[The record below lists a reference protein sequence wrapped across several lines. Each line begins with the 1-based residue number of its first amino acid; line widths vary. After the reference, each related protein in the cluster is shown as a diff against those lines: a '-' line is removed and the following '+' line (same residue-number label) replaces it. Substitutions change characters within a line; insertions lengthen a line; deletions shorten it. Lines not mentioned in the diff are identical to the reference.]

1 MTLRFLAVAT
11 AFLFPLQTVDI
22 TTVLNNA
29 TAYVERYEPTLGLII
44 AEEEYDQRAPL
55 TDLAFRAEGVRSGGV
70 APRGGNGRGGISL
83 RARQEYHEQRT
94 KSDFLMLRLPTTDN
108 QWVGF
113 RVVVE
118 VDGREVRDRL
128 DRVQDVLTR
137 PTESA
142 IAQWRA
148 MAEESARFN
157 LGDVLR
163 STNVPTFALVV
174 LHREHRDR
182 FEFKHVDDD
191 RIEGRRVWVI
201 EFEEVRGPTLI
212 INPVKGIDVPTHGRL
227 WIDPTDGLIA
237 RSELKTGHSEGE
249 LESEITVRYQPQT
262 NLGVWVPRDMRESYK
277 SWGQN
282 LFEGHA
288 RYSDYQRYGVSV
300 EEDVPVDDQE
310 PPRSGR

>member
-1 MTLRFLAVAT
+1 MTLRVLAVAT
-11 AFLFPLQTVDI
+11 AFLFPLQTIDI

-29 TAYVERYEPTLGLII
+29 TAYVERYEPALGLVI

-55 TDLAFRAEGVRSGGV
+55 TDLAFRATEVPSGNRY
-70 APRGGNGRGGISL
+70 ASATGRRSL
-83 RARQEYHEQRT
+83 RARREYHEQRT

-118 VDGREVRDRL
+118 VNGREVRDRM

-142 IAQWRA
+142 IEQWRA
-148 MAEESARFN
+148 MADESARFN

-182 FEFKHVDDD
+182 FEFKHVDND

-212 INPVKGIDVPTHGRL
+212 IDPIKGIDVPTYGRL

-237 RSELKTGHSEGE
+237 RSEIKTGHSESE

-262 NLGVWVPRDMRESYK
+262 DLGVWVPRDMRESYK

>member
-1 MTLRFLAVAT
+1 MTLRVFAVAT
-11 AFLFPLQTVDI
+11 AFLFPLQTIDI

-29 TAYVERYEPTLGLII
+29 TAYVERYEPALGLVI
-44 AEEEYDQRAPL
+44 AEEEYDQRAPV
-55 TDLAFRAEGVRSGGV
+55 TDLAFRAAGAPSGS
-70 APRGGNGRGGISL
+70 RYTSSTGRRSL
-83 RARQEYHEQRT
+83 RARQEFHERRT
-94 KSDFLMLRLPTTDN
+94 KADFLMMRLPTADD

-118 VDGREVRDRL
+118 VDGREVRDRM
-128 DRVQDVLTR
+128 DRVQEVLTR

-148 MAEESARFN
+148 MADESARFN

-174 LHREHRDR
+174 LHQEHRDR

-191 RIEGRRVWVI
+191 QIEGRRVWVI
-201 EFEEVRGPTLI
+201 EFKEVRGPTLI
-212 INPVKGIDVPTHGRL
+212 IDPIKGINVPTHGRL
-227 WIDPTDGLIA
+227 WVDPTDGLIA
-237 RSELKTGHSEGE
+237 RSEMKTGRPEGE

-262 NLGVWVPRDMRESYK
+262 ELGVWVPHDMRESYK
-277 SWGQN
+277 SRGQN

-300 EEDVPVDDQE
+300 EEEVPIDDQD
-310 PPRSGR
+310 PSRSGR

>member
-1 MTLRFLAVAT
+1 MTLRVFAVAT
-11 AFLFPLQTVDI
+11 AFLFPLQTIDI

-29 TAYVERYEPTLGLII
+29 TAYAERYEPALGLVI
-44 AEEEYDQRAPL
+44 AEEEYDQRAPI
-55 TDLAFRAEGVRSGGV
+55 TDIAFRAAGAPSGS
-70 APRGGNGRGGISL
+70 RYTSSTGRRSL
-83 RARQEYHEQRT
+83 RARQEFHERRT
-94 KSDFLMLRLPTTDN
+94 KADFLMMRLPTADN

-118 VDGREVRDRL
+118 VDGREVRDRM
-128 DRVQDVLTR
+128 DRVQEVLTR

-212 INPVKGIDVPTHGRL
+212 IDPITGINGPTHGRL
-227 WIDPTDGLIA
+227 WVDPTDGLIA
-237 RSELKTGHSEGE
+237 RSEMKTGRPEGE
-249 LESEITVRYQPQT
+249 LESEITVHYQPQT
-262 NLGVWVPRDMRESYK
+262 DLGVWVPRDMRESYK
-277 SWGQN
+277 SRGQN

-300 EEDVPVDDQE
+300 EEQGPIDDQE
-310 PPRSGR
+310 PSRSGR

>member
-11 AFLFPLQTVDI
+11 AFLFPLQTIDI

-29 TAYVERYEPTLGLII
+29 TAYVERYEPALGLVI
-44 AEEEYDQRAPL
+44 AEEEYDQRVPL
-55 TDLAFRAEGVRSGGV
+55 TDLAFGAGRGRSGGM
-70 APRGGNGRGGISL
+70 APRGGNGRGGFSV

-94 KSDFLMLRLPTTDN
+94 KSDFLMMRLPTAEN

-113 RVVVE
+113 RVVIE
-118 VDGREVRDRL
+118 VDGREIRDRM

-142 IAQWRA
+142 IEQWRA
-148 MAEESARFN
+148 MADESARFN

-182 FEFKHVDDD
+182 FEFKHVDND

-212 INPVKGIDVPTHGRL
+212 IDPIKGIDVPTYGRL

-237 RSELKTGHSEGE
+237 RSEIKTGHSESE
-249 LESEITVRYQPQT
+249 LESEITVRYQSQAG
-262 NLGVWVPRDMRESYK
+262 LGVWVPRDMRESYK
-277 SWGQN
+277 SRGQN

-288 RYSDYQRYGVSV
+288 RYSDHQRYGVSV
-300 EEDVPVDDQE
+300 EEEVPVDDQE
-310 PPRSGR
+310 FPRSGR

>member
-1 MTLRFLAVAT
+1 MTLRVFAVAT
-11 AFLFPLQTVDI
+11 AFLFPLQTIDI

-29 TAYVERYEPTLGLII
+29 TAYVERYEPALGLVI
-44 AEEEYDQRAPL
+44 AEEEYDQRAPV
-55 TDLAFRAEGVRSGGV
+55 TDLAFRAAGAPSGS
-70 APRGGNGRGGISL
+70 RYTSSTGRRSL
-83 RARQEYHEQRT
+83 RARQEFHERRT
-94 KSDFLMLRLPTTDN
+94 KADFLMMRLPTADN

-118 VDGREVRDRL
+118 VDGREVRDRM
-128 DRVQDVLTR
+128 DRVQEVLTR

-148 MAEESARFN
+148 MADESARFN

-174 LHREHRDR
+174 LHQEHRAR

-191 RIEGRRVWVI
+191 QIEGRRVWVI
-201 EFEEVRGPTLI
+201 EVKEVRGPTLI
-212 INPVKGIDVPTHGRL
+212 IDPIKGINVPIHGRL
-227 WIDPTDGLIA
+227 WVDPTDGLIA
-237 RSELKTGHSEGE
+237 RSEMKTGRPEGE

-262 NLGVWVPRDMRESYK
+262 ELGVWVPHDMRESYK
-277 SWGQN
+277 SRGQN

-300 EEDVPVDDQE
+300 EEEVPIDDQD
-310 PPRSGR
+310 PSRSGR

>member
-1 MTLRFLAVAT
+1 MTLRVLAVAT
-11 AFLFPLQTVDI
+11 AFLFPLQTIDI

-29 TAYVERYEPTLGLII
+29 TAYVERYEPALGLVI

-55 TDLAFRAEGVRSGGV
+55 TDLAFRATGAPSGNRY
-70 APRGGNGRGGISL
+70 ANSTGRRSL

-94 KSDFLMLRLPTTDN
+94 KSDFLMLRLPTAEN

-118 VDGREVRDRL
+118 VNGREVRDRM

-142 IAQWRA
+142 IEQWRA
-148 MAEESARFN
+148 MADESARFN

-182 FEFKHVDDD
+182 FEFKHVDED

-201 EFEEVRGPTLI
+201 EFKEVRGPTLI
-212 INPVKGIDVPTHGRL
+212 IDPIKGINVPTHGRL
-227 WIDPTDGLIA
+227 WIDPADGLVA
-237 RSELKTGHSEGE
+237 RSELKTGQPEGE

-262 NLGVWVPRDMRESYK
+262 DLGVWVPRDMRESYK
-277 SWGQN
+277 SRGGN

-288 RYSDYQRYGVSV
+288 RYSDYQRYGVQV
-300 EEDVPVDDQE
+300 EEAVPIDDQE

>member
-1 MTLRFLAVAT
+1 MTLRVFAFAT
-11 AFLFPLQTVDI
+11 AFLLPLQTIDI

-29 TAYVERYEPTLGLII
+29 TAYVERYEPALGLVI
-44 AEEEYDQRAPL
+44 AEEEYDQRAPV
-55 TDLAFRAEGVRSGGV
+55 TDLAFRAAGAPSGS
-70 APRGGNGRGGISL
+70 RYTSSTGRRSL
-83 RARQEYHEQRT
+83 RARQEFHERRT
-94 KSDFLMLRLPTTDN
+94 KADFLMMRLPTADN

-118 VDGREVRDRL
+118 VDGREVRDRM
-128 DRVQDVLTR
+128 DRVQEVLTR

-182 FEFKHVDDD
+182 FKFKHVDDD

-212 INPVKGIDVPTHGRL
+212 IDPIKGINVPTHGRL
-227 WIDPTDGLIA
+227 WVDPTDGLIA
-237 RSELKTGHSEGE
+237 RSEMKTGRPEGE
-249 LESEITVRYQPQT
+249 LESEITVHYQPQT
-262 NLGVWVPRDMRESYK
+262 DLGVWVPRDMRESYR
-277 SWGQN
+277 SRGQN

-300 EEDVPVDDQE
+300 EEEVPIDDQD
-310 PPRSGR
+310 PSRSGR

>member
-1 MTLRFLAVAT
+1 MTLRVLAVAT
-11 AFLFPLQTVDI
+11 AFLFPLQTIDI

-29 TAYVERYEPTLGLII
+29 TAYVERYEPALGLVI

-55 TDLAFRAEGVRSGGV
+55 TDLAYRATGAPSGNRY
-70 APRGGNGRGGISL
+70 ASATGRRSL

-94 KSDFLMLRLPTTDN
+94 KSDFLMLRLPTAEN

-118 VDGREVRDRL
+118 VNGREVRDRM

-142 IAQWRA
+142 IEQWRA
-148 MAEESARFN
+148 MADESARFN

-182 FEFKHVDDD
+182 FEFKHVDED

-201 EFEEVRGPTLI
+201 EFKEVRGPTLI
-212 INPVKGIDVPTHGRL
+212 IDPIKGINVPTHGRL
-227 WIDPTDGLIA
+227 WIDPTDGLVA
-237 RSELKTGHSEGE
+237 RSELKTGQPEGE

-262 NLGVWVPRDMRESYK
+262 DLDVWVPRDMRESYK
-277 SWGQN
+277 SRGGN

-288 RYSDYQRYGVSV
+288 RYSDYQRYGVQV
-300 EEDVPVDDQE
+300 EEEVPIDDQE

>member
-1 MTLRFLAVAT
+1 MTLRVLAVAT
-11 AFLFPLQTVDI
+11 AFLFPLQTIDI

-29 TAYVERYEPTLGLII
+29 TAYVERYEPALGLVI

-55 TDLAFRAEGVRSGGV
+55 TDLAYRAAGAPSGSRYSS
-70 APRGGNGRGGISL
+70 ATGRRSL
-83 RARQEYHEQRT
+83 RARQEFHERRT
-94 KSDFLMLRLPTTDN
+94 KADFLMMRLPTADN

-118 VDGREVRDRL
+118 VDGREVRDRM
-128 DRVQDVLTR
+128 DRVQEVLTR

-182 FEFKHVDDD
+182 FEFKHVDDG

-212 INPVKGIDVPTHGRL
+212 VDPIKGINVPTHGRL
-227 WIDPTDGLIA
+227 WVDPTDGLIA
-237 RSELKTGHSEGE
+237 RSEMKTGRPEGE
-249 LESEITVRYQPQT
+249 LESDITVRYQPQT
-262 NLGVWVPRDMRESYK
+262 DLGVWVPRDMRESYK
-277 SWGQN
+277 SRGQN

-300 EEDVPVDDQE
+300 EEQGPIDDQE
-310 PPRSGR
+310 PSRSGR

>member
-11 AFLFPLQTVDI
+11 AFLFPLQTIDI

-29 TAYVERYEPTLGLII
+29 TAYVERYEPALGLVI
-44 AEEEYDQRAPL
+44 AEEEYDQRVPL
-55 TDLAFRAEGVRSGGV
+55 TDLAFGAGRGRSGGM
-70 APRGGNGRGGISL
+70 APRGGNGRGGFSV

-94 KSDFLMLRLPTTDN
+94 KSDFLMMRLPTAEN

-113 RVVVE
+113 RVVIE
-118 VDGREVRDRL
+118 VDGREIRDRM
-128 DRVQDVLTR
+128 DRVQDVLTQ

-142 IAQWRA
+142 IEQWRA
-148 MAEESARFN
+148 MADESARFN

-182 FEFKHVDDD
+182 FEFKHVDND

-212 INPVKGIDVPTHGRL
+212 IDPIKGIDVPTYGRL

-237 RSELKTGHSEGE
+237 RSEIKTGHSESE
-249 LESEITVRYQPQT
+249 LESEITVRYQSQAG
-262 NLGVWVPRDMRESYK
+262 LGVWVPRDMRESYK
-277 SWGQN
+277 SRGQN

-288 RYSDYQRYGVSV
+288 RYSDHQRYGVSV
-300 EEDVPVDDQE
+300 EEEVPVDDQE
-310 PPRSGR
+310 FPRSGR

>member
-1 MTLRFLAVAT
+1 MTLRVLAVAT
-11 AFLFPLQTVDI
+11 AFLFPLQTIDI

-29 TAYVERYEPTLGLII
+29 TAYVERYEPALGLVI

-55 TDLAFRAEGVRSGGV
+55 TDLAFRATGGASGNRYANATGRRSLG
-70 APRGGNGRGGISL
+70 
-83 RARQEYHEQRT
+83 ARQEYHEQRT
-94 KSDFLMLRLPTTDN
+94 KSDFLMLRLPTAEN

-118 VDGREVRDRL
+118 VNGREVQDRM

-148 MAEESARFN
+148 MADESARFN

-182 FEFKHVDDD
+182 FEFKHVDED

-201 EFEEVRGPTLI
+201 EFKEVRGPTLI
-212 INPVKGIDVPTHGRL
+212 IDPIKGINVPTHGRL
-227 WIDPTDGLIA
+227 WIDPTDGLVA
-237 RSELKTGHSEGE
+237 RSELKTGQPEGE

-262 NLGVWVPRDMRESYK
+262 DLGVWVPRDMRESYK
-277 SWGQN
+277 SRGGN

-300 EEDVPVDDQE
+300 EEEVPVDDQE